1 MSCRFYLPTITS
13 IQRYLKTQSLYGMPV
28 FCHPS
33 LMYRLIRFL
42 HALSARRASSLPD
55 SRAASLVDYPSSCL
69 PAVRTNFIPPV
80 STSRN
85 VRRAAPAT
93 SSPSAPFPLA
103 DRACPCISH
112 SVATL
117 PDTAHSASS
126 SGYCG
131 GSIVSSH
138 GSARGGEG
146 EPDMPVRRGSARL
159 LIAFVG
165 YDRCRIVYPFP
176 QVIGA
181 ADTRY

>member
-1 MSCRFYLPTITS
+1 M
-13 IQRYLKTQSLYGMPV
+13 
-28 FCHPS
+28 
-33 LMYRLIRFL
+33 RFL
-42 HALSARRASSLPD
+42 HALPARRAASLPD
-55 SRAASLVDYPSSCL
+55 SRAASLVDYPSSRL

-93 SSPSAPFPLA
+93 SSPSAPFQLA
-103 DRACPCISH
+103 DCTCPRISPSVTASFHATISH
-112 SVATL
+112 HAVHA
-117 PDTAHSASS
+117 ASPSRYGVGS
-126 SGYCG
+126 S
-131 GSIVSSH
+131 VSSH

-159 LIAFVG
+159 LMAFVR